1 MKLFEKPGYE
11 TIIGDGRHLTEY
23 MKNLIKEGKI
33 SESEAM
39 SIKDRLKNGFENG
52 SIKEEELILRAH
64 EMFSDFPY
72 DYIWFFGNV
81 MSKDETCP
89 ICLEKMDYKEGSCK
103 NCGFDLDL
111 VHLSL
116 KEFEMMDIFADF
128 VDSHEDLKD
137 TKDMLLEN
145 DYYGDHLYNDL
156 LLQIFLDDSLKRE
169 YDSLHLN
176 NFADLDEMYADF
188 KEDTSEE
195 NYSQENAQTTC
206 MDEIEFCKMAD
217 NKYRLIPRVDDSY
230 VMPVDLNR
238 FKLYTLVDECN
249 DADFA
254 LYDLSFVP
262 WCFRQQLRDLSF
274 EGGFL
279 THNACKANWQDF
291 SKDLR
296 RWQLKEFLEKH
307 GIDAT
312 GNKKHLVQIIA
323 ESNLPLEEFV
333 SEKTFLTQ
341 ESYDYLNEYEWIQF
355 YIDNLYYFDFLD
367 FFDFLDNH
375 NGSIEEISLKYLDEH
390 IKLAEESLDFDYIM
404 RTYESKTRILHSILK
419 LDEALEC
426 DIRILHLNM
435 NPICLPNYSFSS
447 HVPLDSENISNL
459 KEAKSKYGEEVIFKS
474 FNKNWNF
481 MGFKSIIIPKNDVWD
496 YLINALNSK
505 DQNHGSKK
513 IREKYF
519 LSF

>member
-1 MKLFEKPGYE
+1 
-11 TIIGDGRHLTEY
+11 
-23 MKNLIKEGKI
+23 
-33 SESEAM
+33 
-39 SIKDRLKNGFENG
+39 
-52 SIKEEELILRAH
+52 
-64 EMFSDFPY
+64 
-72 DYIWFFGNV
+72 
-81 MSKDETCP
+81 
-89 ICLEKMDYKEGSCK
+89 
-103 NCGFDLDL
+103 
-111 VHLSL
+111 
-116 KEFEMMDIFADF
+116 
-128 VDSHEDLKD
+128 
-137 TKDMLLEN
+137 
-145 DYYGDHLYNDL
+145 
-156 LLQIFLDDSLKRE
+156 
-169 YDSLHLN
+169 
-176 NFADLDEMYADF
+176 
-188 KEDTSEE
+188 
-195 NYSQENAQTTC
+195 
-206 MDEIEFCKMAD
+206 
-217 NKYRLIPRVDDSY
+217 
-230 VMPVDLNR
+230 MPVDLNR

-341 ESYDYLNEYEWIQF
+341 ESYDYLKEYEWIQF

-459 KEAKSKYGEEVIFKS
+459 KEAKFKS

>member
-11 TIIGDGRHLTEY
+11 TTIGDGKHLTEY
-23 MKNLIKEGKI
+23 MQNLIKQGKI
-33 SESEAM
+33 SESQAM
-39 SIKDRLKNGFENG
+39 SIKDRLKNRFDRG

-64 EMFSDFPY
+64 EMFSDFQY
-72 DYIWFFGNV
+72 EYEWFFGNV
-81 MSKDETCP
+81 ISKNEICP
-89 ICLEKMDYKEGSCK
+89 ICFEEMNYKEGSCK
-103 NCGFDLDL
+103 NCGFDVAL
-111 VHLSL
+111 VHLAL
-116 KEFEMMDIFADF
+116 KDFEMMDIFADF
-128 VDSHEDLKD
+128 VESHDALKD
-137 TKDMLLEN
+137 TKDTLLKIGY
-145 DYYGDHLYNDL
+145 DGDHLYNDL
-156 LLQIFLDDSLKRE
+156 LSQIYSDDSLKME
-169 YDSLHLN
+169 YDCIHLN
-176 NFADLDEMYADF
+176 NFADLDEMYGEFDEEA
-188 KEDTSEE
+188 SE
-195 NYSQENAQTTC
+195 NFPQENTQTTC

-238 FKLYTLVDECN
+238 FKLYNLVEECN
-249 DADFA
+249 DADLA

-262 WCFRQQLRDLSF
+262 WCFREQLRDLSF
-274 EGGFL
+274 KEGFL
-279 THNACKANWQDF
+279 THNACKANWQEF
-291 SKDLR
+291 SKDLKR
-296 RWQLKEFLEKH
+296 YQLKKFLEKH
-307 GIDAT
+307 GVDVE
-312 GNKKHLVQIIA
+312 GNKKQLVQIIA

-341 ESYDYLNEYEWIQF
+341 KSYDYLEEYIWIQF

-375 NGSIEEISLKYLDEH
+375 NCSIEEISLKYLDEH
-390 IKLAEESLDFDYIM
+390 IKLAEKSLDFDYII

-435 NPICLPNYSFSS
+435 NPICLPNYAFSS
-447 HVPLDSENISNL
+447 HVPLNPENISNL
-459 KEAKSKYGEEVIFKS
+459 KEVKSKCGEEIIFKS

-496 YLINALNSK
+496 YLIKALNSK
-505 DQNHGSKK
+505 AQNHGSKK

-519 LSF
+519 QSLN